1 MKLRKKLVVW
11 GSFLVLGFSVTGC
24 AEASYFDSIVTV
36 EDTSSDGLVLGD
48 GSGDSSVGN
57 VHVVKNSAGDALKGL
72 LGGSSDK
79 GNNTASESVVGSGDN
94 SETAGSNGSSF
105 DAYTVPGSNSSI
117 GFSDSNNSSGNGTS
131 VAKGGSSDSSVFID
145 GDVDAVYPEG
155 YGEYEDGVFR
165 EDGEDGLIE
174 DIEASS
180 EAIPENKNTDK
191 KADSSSTETK
201 ESSESE
207 TKDKTVVSVPDKEE
221 TESSSE
227 KKEETTAPVKEETKE
242 TTSTEPVKE
251 KEPEKESA
259 PETKEIVKE
268 TPAPEPAPAPAPEPE
283 PEPEIPAEPP
293 QNVEEESKDINIRI
307 FLMNE
312 CGARLGMICI
322 IDPYTQ
328 EAIRVGAL
336 DNEEMFIL
344 DMKWPTKEKHF
355 RIGCYDESG
364 NLVKEDSVD
373 FKHITKGCILTLTG
387 NGNLERVVSEIE

>member
-1 MKLRKKLVVW
+1 MKLRKKLMVW
-11 GSFLVLGFSVTGC
+11 GAFLIVGITVTGC
-24 AEASYFDSIVTV
+24 AEESYFDSIVTV
-36 EDTSSDGLVLGD
+36 EETSSDGMGLGD

-79 GNNTASESVVGSGDN
+79 GNNTASESVGGSGDN
-94 SETAGSNGSSF
+94 SGTAGGSGGSF
-105 DAYTVPGSNSSI
+105 DSYTAPGSNSSS
-117 GFSDSNNSSGNGTS
+117 GFSGSNNSSGNGSSATR
-131 VAKGGSSDSSVFID
+131 GGSSDSGVFID
-145 GDVDAVYPEG
+145 GDIDAVYPEG

-180 EAIPENKNTDK
+180 EAIPEVKNKDK
-191 KADSSSTETK
+191 KEDSDSTKTNEPT
-201 ESSESE
+201 ESE
-207 TKDKTVVSVPDKEE
+207 EKDKDKTVASVPEKEE
-221 TESSSE
+221 TESSGE

-242 TTSTEPVKE
+242 TTSTEPAKE
-251 KEPEKESA
+251 KEPEKENT
-259 PETKEIVKE
+259 PETKEVVKE
-268 TPAPEPAPAPAPEPE
+268 TPAPAPAPE

-307 FLMNE
+307 FIMNE

-336 DNEEMFIL
+336 GNEEMFIL

-364 NLVKEDSVD
+364 NLVKEDSID

-387 NGNLERVVSEIE
+387 NGSLSDIVSEIE